1 MYNSTRVVWHRT
13 DGDGV
18 YDNLISIDL
27 VTTNIIEGG
36 SASIH
41 ILCILG
47 RRHDDDL
54 VSSSRRDEMWLVR

>member
-1 MYNSTRVVWHRT
+1 MRVVWHRT

-36 SASIH
+36 SVSIH
-41 ILCILG
+41 ILCIMK
-47 RRHDDDL
+47 RRH
-54 VSSSRRDEMWLVR
+54 